1 MNVYFADN
9 DGDGYGDA
17 NNSVSEC
24 SQPPGFVLDNT
35 DCDDANPNAY
45 PGSEEECPSEEG
57 AILFKSAEASAFP
70 VPSDTLVKI
79 EYSFSYDTT
88 VSILIVDSQG
98 KTVHHVSDLIYLK
111 DTSGV
116 YQYDVT
122 YLSSGVYNAIITTSN
137 SDDKLEVKILRGT
150 N

>member
-1 MNVYFADN
+1 DNDIDGDGVCGDIDNCPTTYNLGQEDADN
-9 DGDGYGDA
+9 DGIGD
-17 NNSVSEC
+17 V
-24 SQPPGFVLDNT
+24 
-35 DCDDANPNAY
+35 CDV
-45 PGSEEECPSEEG
+45 EEG
-57 AILFKSAEASAFP
+57 VNSFKSAEASAFP

-88 VSILIVDSQG
+88 VSILIVDYQG
-98 KTVHHVSDLIYLK
+98 KTVHHVSGLNYLK

-122 YLSSGVYNAIITTSN
+122 YLSSGVYFAIITTSN